1 MRLRTGMHYR
11 EYRPSLPLAR
21 VVECF
26 WTLEVEA
33 ADASGEPQRIVP
45 DGCIEWIAHVDA
57 PPRELALDG
66 AWHVQPQRFVVGP
79 RLSPVVL
86 QPSAMRCLGIRFHP
100 AGAAAVMRAPLC
112 SIAGRIVSSDALL
125 PLLDRELGARLDPD
139 ASPSDW
145 VRVAETVLVRAHAP
159 LPDEL
164 AEAGSTAILR
174 AHGRVSI
181 EALAT
186 ELGVHRR
193 SLERRFERHVGLAP
207 KQLARIAR
215 FQRVFQCTLDAR
227 VAWADVAIDCG
238 YFDQAHLIRDFRE
251 LAGETPAALLERDLA
266 LTAAFTRRDR
276 LSQTSNPG
284 SARER

>member
-1 MRLRTGMHYR
+1 MRYR
-11 EYRPSLPLAR
+11 EYRPSPPLSR

-26 WTLEVEA
+26 WTLEVDA
-33 ADASGEPQRIVP
+33 ADTSGELQRIVP
-45 DGCIEWIAHVDA
+45 DGCVEWIAHVGA
-57 PPRELALDG
+57 PPRELADDG
-66 AWHVQPQRFVVGP
+66 VWHAQPQRFVVGP
-79 RLSPVVL
+79 RLAPVVL
-86 QPSAMRCLGIRFHP
+86 EASAMRCLGIRFHP
-100 AGAAAVMRAPLC
+100 AGAAALMRAPLC
-112 SIAGRIVSSDALL
+112 SIAGRIVASSDVLRS
-125 PLLDRELGARLDPD
+125 LDRELGARLDPG
-139 ASPSDW
+139 APPSDW
-145 VRVAETVLVRAHAP
+145 VRAAETVLERARTP

-164 AEAGSTAILR
+164 AEAAANAILR

-181 EALAT
+181 DALAD

-251 LAGETPAALLERDLA
+251 LAGETPAALIERNLA

-276 LSQTSNPG
+276 LSQTSNP
-284 SARER
+284 SAARKR